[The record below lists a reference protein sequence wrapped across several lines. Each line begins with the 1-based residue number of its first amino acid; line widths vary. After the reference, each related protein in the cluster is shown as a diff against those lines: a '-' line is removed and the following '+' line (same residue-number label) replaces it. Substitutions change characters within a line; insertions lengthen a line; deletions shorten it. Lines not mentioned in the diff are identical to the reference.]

1 MIGATSRAE
10 GGATSRASGSSER
23 SHIDNVR
30 AQVHQKKQQVA
41 RELLQ
46 KYMCGFLN
54 SVGGKIV
61 FGVDDKS
68 SAIEM
73 VPLVRAR
80 ADETAEQLQVLAN
93 AAKVKTLAPL
103 VVS

>member
-1 MIGATSRAE
+1 MGPCEVLREQKIAGA
-10 GGATSRASGSSER
+10 GDSS
-23 SHIDNVR
+23 
-30 AQVHQKKQQVA
+30 KKYT
-41 RELLQ
+41 LLQ